1 MKLDRK
7 KRKVSI
13 LVPIASM
20 GDIAF
25 LLIIFFMLTSN
36 FMKESKVEL
45 EEAESV
51 DIEQL
56 KEVSISVAVDEEAV
70 VWLQGKE
77 CSIDSLKGDVEIL
90 MSDQNK
96 NTVMLKVDKNLT
108 HEQYGKVLME
118 LSKAGAEI
126 ALIGKQLKE

>member
-1 MKLDRK
+1 MKLARK

-45 EEAESV
+45 EEAESI

-70 VWLQGKE
+70 VWLQGKQ
-77 CSIDSLKGDVEIL
+77 CSIDSLKGEVEIL

-96 NTVMLKVDKNLT
+96 NTVMLKIDKNLT
-108 HEQYGKVLME
+108 HDQYGKVLME

>member
-1 MKLDRK
+1 
-7 KRKVSI
+7 
-13 LVPIASM
+13 
-20 GDIAF
+20 
-25 LLIIFFMLTSN
+25 MLTSN

-45 EEAESV
+45 EEAESI

-70 VWLQGKE
+70 VWLQGKQ
-77 CSIDSLKGDVEIL
+77 CSIDSLKGEVEIL

-96 NTVMLKVDKNLT
+96 NTVMLKIDKNLT
-108 HEQYGKVLME
+108 HDQYGKVLME

>member
-56 KEVSISVAVDEEAV
+56 TEVSISVAVDEEAV

>member
-1 MKLDRK
+1 MKLKKK

-51 DIEQL
+51 DIEIL
-56 KEVSISVAVDEEAV
+56 KETSISVAVDEDAV
-70 VWLQGKE
+70 IWVQGRE
-77 CSIDSLKGDVEIL
+77 CSVDELKANVEDY
-90 MSDQNK
+90 MAGQNK
-96 NTVMLKVDKNLT
+96 NTVMLKIDKDLN

-126 ALIGKQLKE
+126 ALIGKQIKE

>member
-1 MKLDRK
+1 MKLARK

-45 EEAESV
+45 EEAESI

-70 VWLQGKE
+70 VWLQGKQ
-77 CSIDSLKGDVEIL
+77 CSIDSLKGEVEIL

-96 NTVMLKVDKNLT
+96 NTVMLKIDKNLT
-108 HEQYGKVLME
+108 HDQYGKVLME

-126 ALIGKQLKE
+126 ALIGKQLK

>member
-1 MKLDRK
+1 MKLNKK

-36 FMKESKVEL
+36 FMKETKVEL

-51 DIEQL
+51 DIETL
-56 KEVSISVAVDEEAV
+56 KETSISVSVDEEAV
-70 VWLQGKE
+70 IWVQGKV
-77 CSIDSLKGDVEIL
+77 CSVEELKASVEDH
-90 MSDQNK
+90 MAGQDK
-96 NTVMLKVDKNLT
+96 NTVMLKIDKNLT

-126 ALIGKQLKE
+126 ALIGKQIKE

>member
-1 MKLDRK
+1 MKLKKK

-51 DIEQL
+51 DIETL
-56 KEVSISVAVDEEAV
+56 KETSISVAVDEEAV
-70 VWLQGKE
+70 IWVQGTE
-77 CSIDSLKGDVEIL
+77 CSVDELKASVEEH
-90 MSDQNK
+90 MAGQKK
-96 NTVMLKVDKNLT
+96 NTVMLKIDKDLT

-126 ALIGKQLKE
+126 ALIGKQIKE

>member
-1 MKLDRK
+1 MKLKKK

-36 FMKESKVEL
+36 FMKETKVEL

-51 DIEQL
+51 DIETI
-56 KEVSISVAVDEEAV
+56 KETSISVAVDDEAV
-70 VWLQGKE
+70 IWVQGKE
-77 CSIDSLKGDVEIL
+77 CSVDELKANVEGHL
-90 MSDQNK
+90 AMQNK
-96 NTVMLKVDKNLT
+96 NTVMLKIDKNLT
-108 HEQYGKVLME
+108 HDQYGKVLME

-126 ALIGKQLKE
+126 ALIGIQIKE

>member
-1 MKLDRK
+1 MKMVRK
-7 KRKVSI
+7 KRKTSI

-56 KEVSISVAVDEEAV
+56 KETSISVALDEEAV
-70 VWLQGKE
+70 VWLQGRQA
-77 CSIDSLKGDVEIL
+77 SVDSLKSDVEAL
-90 MSDQNK
+90 MAHQNK
-96 NTVMLKVDKNLT
+96 NTVMLKIDKNLT

-126 ALIGKQLKE
+126 ALVGKQLKE